1 MTPEQRYFF
10 DVFGYL
16 HLKGAIE
23 PDDLKAAQ
31 EAAERYVRTPPDEMP
46 SGFGI
51 KEPSEGFLLF
61 QFGFAFDRPLEKL
74 AMHPASFPVVCEL
87 TQDRPRLMNGTLLV
101 NRVDPGSHL
110 HCAREEDIAWP
121 RTHYLVKDGRI
132 FCDNLVV
139 FPYLTDVNPGDG
151 GLIVLPGSHKAEF
164 DRPLEMFYPDG
175 KITDE
180 IPEGVVNIN
189 PKAGDI
195 VIISELLT
203 HGTLPWKPDRDRR
216 TLVLR
221 YKPQNEGG
229 ATSIPDVVLER
240 LLPETRELIEFQGFK
255 HVKEIVKTSLAA
267 A

>member
-10 DVFGYL
+10 DIFGYL
-16 HLKGAIE
+16 HLRGAIE
-23 PDDLKAAQ
+23 PEDLAAAQ
-31 EAAERYVRTPPDEMP
+31 EAAERYVNTEPDEVP
-46 SGFGI
+46 PGFNIDHKDDGWYRF
-51 KEPSEGFLLF
+51 EY
-61 QFGFAFDRPLEKL
+61 GFAFDRALEKL
-74 AMHPASFPVVCEL
+74 TMHPASWPIILEL
-87 TQDRPRLMNGTLLV
+87 TRERPRLSNGTLLV
-101 NRVDPGSHL
+101 NRKQHGTRL
-110 HCAREEDIAWP
+110 HCAREDFGWP
-121 RTHYLVKDGRI
+121 STRYEVRNGQI
-132 FCDNLVV
+132 FCDDLVV
-139 FPYLTDVNPGDG
+139 FPYLTDVNPGDC

-180 IPEGVVNIN
+180 IPEGVVNIT